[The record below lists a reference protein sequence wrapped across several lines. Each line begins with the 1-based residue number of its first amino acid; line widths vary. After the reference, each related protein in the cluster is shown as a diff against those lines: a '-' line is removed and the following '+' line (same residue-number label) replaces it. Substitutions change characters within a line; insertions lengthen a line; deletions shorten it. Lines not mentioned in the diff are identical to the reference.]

1 LNLLLTF
8 LGWED
13 WEFWYWGILPIGL
26 CLIATVLV
34 HHFYWKDTQDIAAPI
49 DDIVK
54 TEDVKTVDDVKAV
67 EDVKEVDAPEPA
79 AADAPVDEEAGVK
92 AE

>member
-1 LNLLLTF
+1 MSYSSTR

-34 HHFYWKDTQDIAAPI
+34 HHFYWKNTQDIAAPI
-49 DDIVK
+49 
-54 TEDVKTVDDVKAV
+54 EDVTKGGDVSAKAV
-67 EDVKEVDAPEPA
+67 DVPEPDTA
-79 AADAPVDEEAGVK
+79 AKGDEETGAVK